1 MSRHAI
7 AVALALALGAC
18 ASLPGSDGAR
28 GPRAPLELRQVQTR
42 TLEAA
47 DTRLVLKAALGVLQ
61 DEGFVIREANSE
73 LGLLTAVLER
83 QSTNQGL
90 RLVKWAAIL
99 STYGLAALLPWHESS
114 VSALEANVNVTAAD
128 GERTRV
134 RISLI
139 VKVTDTRGNVRK
151 VRPVTDAMAYQ
162 RLFAG
167 LDKGLF
173 LQKEGL

>member
-1 MSRHAI
+1 M
-7 AVALALALGAC
+7 
-18 ASLPGSDGAR
+18 AR
-28 GPRAPLELRQVQTR
+28 SWPRASPT
-42 TLEAA
+42 
-47 DTRLVLKAALGVLQ
+47 AL
-61 DEGFVIREANSE
+61 
-73 LGLLTAVLER
+73 
-83 QSTNQGL
+83 
-90 RLVKWAAIL
+90 
-99 STYGLAALLPWHESS
+99 
-114 VSALEANVNVTAAD
+114 SALEANVNVTAD

-162 RLFAG
+162 RLLAG